1 VVMRL
6 HSHVSEVQQDFDC
19 LLDRMRHRLYPETM
33 PVLAFYWLRTICEKG
48 YQEPEWTA
56 LDRLLR
62 HADQSISSEQ
72 AFQSIVDLRE
82 WIVQTRHRNHQPS
95 THSVSP
101 GEQTREV
108 TSDALVPYV
117 FRLLNEWLPV
127 EAANLLIREPV
138 EGLEQPGI
146 PGLFV
151 ARAIE
156 RLLLREHLSRA
167 ALESMLAPGLLSPR
181 IIYPGDWEIF
191 QDVVLFLT
199 GRTAAS
205 AFAKLPAVL
214 VCVAPESPLS
224 PGYSEAV
231 GRAILTTSVSGAE
244 ELHVPI
250 ATSQA
255 KELLTRDHIRITS
268 TVVTMDGQLWQADKL
283 QRAEKNAI
291 VYRPAGRLRIDYSED
306 HARIVMPWLEAHGN
320 WSGPV
325 SFTNRPEVF
334 GREWR
339 ISHWEQDGEHTLLHL
354 EFVACLPL
362 TAVEPRAET
371 SLRRSHPAAIDM
383 AWTALERAL
392 EASLAQ
398 GNRGPVE
405 LLRREELIP
414 LGRALF
420 GLAETVS
427 SWRLR
432 RTEPLERR
440 LNGIRYLSAQL
451 ISEYGLIPWHVLPKA
466 VRKILLANGRYGPLA
481 GLLQEVF
488 EGLPEGWGDRVSS
501 GRWPSGSLRRLWER
515 RSWPLGSSS
524 PPRAA

>member
-1 VVMRL
+1 M
-6 HSHVSEVQQDFDC
+6 
-19 LLDRMRHRLYPETM
+19 
-33 PVLAFYWLRTICEKG
+33 
-48 YQEPEWTA
+48 
-56 LDRLLR
+56 
-62 HADQSISSEQ
+62 
-72 AFQSIVDLRE
+72 
-82 WIVQTRHRNHQPS
+82 
-95 THSVSP
+95 
-101 GEQTREV
+101 
-108 TSDALVPYV
+108 
-117 FRLLNEWLPV
+117 
-127 EAANLLIREPV
+127 
-138 EGLEQPGI
+138 
-146 PGLFV
+146 

-167 ALESMLAPGLLSPR
+167 TLESMLLPGFLSPR
-181 IIYPGDWEIF
+181 IIYPGDWETF

-199 GRTAAS
+199 SRTDAPTH
-205 AFAKLPAVL
+205 AKLPAVL
-214 VCVAPESPLS
+214 VCVAPDSPLS
-224 PGYSEAV
+224 SAYSEAV
-231 GRAILTTSVSGAE
+231 GKATLTTGVSGAE

-250 ATSQA
+250 PPSQA
-255 KELLTRDHIRITS
+255 KELLKTDHVRITS

-283 QRAEKNAI
+283 QRAEKDTI

-306 HARIVMPWLEAHGN
+306 HSRIVMPWAEARWH

-339 ISHWEQDGEHTLLHL
+339 ISHWEQDGERTLLHL
-354 EFVACLPL
+354 EFVASLPM
-362 TAVEPRAET
+362 TAIEPGAES

-383 AWTALERAL
+383 AWTALGRAL

-398 GNRGPVE
+398 GNREAVE

-420 GLAETVS
+420 GLAETVL

-466 VRKILLANGRYGPLA
+466 VRKILLADRPTEAFA
-481 GLLQEVF
+481 GLLHEVF
-488 EGLPEGWGDRVSS
+488 DGLPEGGGDRMSS
-501 GRWPSGSLRRLWER
+501 SRWPSESLRRLWHR
-515 RSWPLGSSS
+515 RTWPQGSSS